1 LAVRVLISPPPRIAG
16 QDRSIAPQERTMT
29 ETPPRISRPVV
40 LNDPFGLHLRAAAK
54 LVVLSKSFRSEIRV
68 ICQGTV
74 ANARSILDLATL
86 GAGRGTR
93 LEIVAHGPDAEQA
106 VDALTGL
113 IVAGLDAP
121 ADRAVAAA

>member
-1 LAVRVLISPPPRIAG
+1 
-16 QDRSIAPQERTMT
+16 MT
-29 ETPPRISRPVV
+29 ETPPRISRPIV
-40 LNDPFGLHLRAAAK
+40 LNDPLGLHLRAAAK

-86 GAGRGTR
+86 GAGRGAR
-93 LEIVAHGPDAEQA
+93 LEIVAQGPDAEEA

-113 IVAGLDAP
+113 IVGGIDAP

>member
-1 LAVRVLISPPPRIAG
+1 
-16 QDRSIAPQERTMT
+16 MT
-29 ETPPRISRPVV
+29 ETSPRLSRAVV
-40 LNDPFGLHLRAAAK
+40 LVDPLGLHLRAAAK

-68 ICQGTV
+68 ICRGAV
-74 ANARSILDLATL
+74 ADARSILDLATL

-93 LEIVAHGPDAEQA
+93 LEIVAQGPDAEQA
-106 VDALTGL
+106 IEALTGL